1 MKNYKIYYS
10 QLLKFLQELYK
21 NNFNDK
27 IPNTL
32 NMLSKKLLTK
42 NPKCIFFKIIEIKT
56 FYETPDPELEKC
68 FPGDAFPDENDVFK
82 GKIYEFLLSNSKF
95 YLDNS
100 HIFKGITNIIGSLKK
115 DGLIRKYINLI
126 DIFAERM
133 NNDNLLICE
142 LLASNPLKYTELIS
156 FIDSYFNLSPLP
168 KNPID
173 FYSISNYKKNIENF
187 KEFNNKKNETIKLQK
202 EFFEEMQ
209 KMKNKILEQEKKQ
222 NEQEKKLLE
231 QEKKQNEQEKKL
243 LEQNKDISNL
253 KKELS
258 SVKETLF
265 NIQKRD
271 EIKAFYNS
279 LCWSLHVE
287 NKDESI
293 LENVQNAIRKINEKE
308 TEGEKMII
316 DLLTKIEEY
325 KNSGNDKS
333 HIIKNIGFNKM
344 QLPGSIKE
352 KYDIYYKN
360 QNCGISSCDCI
371 ALLLSV
377 QEINNSSI
385 ECTKNK
391 YLLLE
396 NIINVSLKDWNN
408 NKKIVAS
415 YLSSYK
421 N

>member
-1 MKNYKIYYS
+1 MENYKFHYT
-10 QLLKFLQELYK
+10 QLLNFLQELYK
-21 NNFNDK
+21 KNFNDK

-42 NPKCIFFKIIEIKT
+42 NPKCIYFKIIEIKT
-56 FYETPDPELEKC
+56 FYEKPDPELEKC
-68 FPGDAFPDENDVFK
+68 FPDNIFPNENDIFK
-82 GKIYEFLLSNSKF
+82 GKIYEFLLSNSNF

-126 DIFAERM
+126 DIFAKRM

-187 KEFNNKKNETIKLQK
+187 KEFNNKKNEMINLRK

-209 KMKNKILEQEKKQ
+209 KMKNKI
-222 NEQEKKLLE
+222 LE

-265 NIQKRD
+265 NIQIRD
-271 EIKAFYNS
+271 VIKAFYNS
-279 LCWSLHVE
+279 LCWSLHVVNE
-287 NKDESI
+287 DESI
-293 LENVQNAIRKINEKE
+293 LENVQNAIRKIIEKE

-344 QLPGSIKE
+344 QLPGSIKKNYE
-352 KYDIYYKN
+352 IYYKN

-377 QEINNSSI
+377 QEINNSSK

-396 NIINVSLKDWNN
+396 NIINISAKDWDK

>member
-1 MKNYKIYYS
+1 
-10 QLLKFLQELYK
+10 
-21 NNFNDK
+21 
-27 IPNTL
+27 
-32 NMLSKKLLTK
+32 
-42 NPKCIFFKIIEIKT
+42 
-56 FYETPDPELEKC
+56 
-68 FPGDAFPDENDVFK
+68 
-82 GKIYEFLLSNSKF
+82 
-95 YLDNS
+95 
-100 HIFKGITNIIGSLKK
+100 
-115 DGLIRKYINLI
+115 
-126 DIFAERM
+126 
-133 NNDNLLICE
+133 
-142 LLASNPLKYTELIS
+142 
-156 FIDSYFNLSPLP
+156 
-168 KNPID
+168 
-173 FYSISNYKKNIENF
+173 
-187 KEFNNKKNETIKLQK
+187 
-202 EFFEEMQ
+202 
-209 KMKNKILEQEKKQ
+209 
-222 NEQEKKLLE
+222 
-231 QEKKQNEQEKKL
+231 
-243 LEQNKDISNL
+243 
-253 KKELS
+253 
-258 SVKETLF
+258 
-265 NIQKRD
+265 
-271 EIKAFYNS
+271 
-279 LCWSLHVE
+279 
-287 NKDESI
+287 
-293 LENVQNAIRKINEKE
+293 
-308 TEGEKMII
+308 MII

>member
-1 MKNYKIYYS
+1 MESYKYYYT

-21 NNFNDK
+21 KNFNDR

-42 NPKCIFFKIIEIKT
+42 NPKCIYFKIIEIKT
-56 FYETPDPELEKC
+56 FYEKPDPELEKC
-68 FPGDAFPDENDVFK
+68 FPGDVFPDENDIFK
-82 GKIYEFLLSNSKF
+82 GKIYEFLLSNSNF

-100 HIFKGITNIIGSLKK
+100 HIFKGITNIISSLKK

-187 KEFNNKKNETIKLQK
+187 KEFNNKKNEMINLRK

-209 KMKNKILEQEKKQ
+209 KMKNKI
-222 NEQEKKLLE
+222 LE

-265 NIQKRD
+265 NIQIRD
-271 EIKAFYNS
+271 VIKAFYNS
-279 LCWSLHVE
+279 LCWSLQVVNE
-287 NKDESI
+287 DESI
-293 LENVQNAIRKINEKE
+293 LKNVQNAIRKINEKE

-344 QLPGSIKE
+344 QLPGSIKTN
-352 KYDIYYKN
+352 YDIYYKN

-396 NIINVSLKDWNN
+396 NIINIPAKDWNN

>member
-1 MKNYKIYYS
+1 MENYKFHYT
-10 QLLKFLQELYK
+10 QLLNFLQELYK
-21 NNFNDK
+21 KNFNDK

-56 FYETPDPELEKC
+56 FYEKPDPELEKC
-68 FPGDAFPDENDVFK
+68 FPGNIFPDENDIFK

-126 DIFAERM
+126 DIFAKRM

-187 KEFNNKKNETIKLQK
+187 KEFNNKKNEMINLRK

-209 KMKNKILEQEKKQ
+209 KMKNKI
-222 NEQEKKLLE
+222 LE

-265 NIQKRD
+265 NIQIRD
-271 EIKAFYNS
+271 VIKAFYNS
-279 LCWSLHVE
+279 LCWSLHVVNE
-287 NKDESI
+287 DESI
-293 LENVQNAIRKINEKE
+293 LENVQNAIRKIIEKE

-344 QLPGSIKE
+344 QLPGSIKKNYE
-352 KYDIYYKN
+352 IYYKN

-377 QEINNSSI
+377 QEINNSSK

-396 NIINVSLKDWNN
+396 NIINISAKDWDK

>member
-1 MKNYKIYYS
+1 MESYKYYYT

-21 NNFNDK
+21 KNFNDKIPK

-42 NPKCIFFKIIEIKT
+42 NPKCIYFKIIEIKT
-56 FYETPDPELEKC
+56 FYEKPDPELEKC
-68 FPGDAFPDENDVFK
+68 FPGNIFPDENDIFK

-100 HIFKGITNIIGSLKK
+100 HIFKGITNIISSLKK

-173 FYSISNYKKNIENF
+173 FYSISNYKENIENF
-187 KEFNNKKNETIKLQK
+187 KEFNNKKNEMINLRK

-209 KMKNKILEQEKKQ
+209 KMKNKI
-222 NEQEKKLLE
+222 LE

-265 NIQKRD
+265 NIQIRD
-271 EIKAFYNS
+271 VIKAFYNS
-279 LCWSLHVE
+279 LCWSLQVVNE
-287 NKDESI
+287 DESI
-293 LENVQNAIRKINEKE
+293 IKNVQNAIRKINEKE

-344 QLPGSIKE
+344 QLPGSIKTN
-352 KYDIYYKN
+352 YDIYYKN

-396 NIINVSLKDWNN
+396 NIINISAKDWNN
-408 NKKIVAS
+408 NKKIVAG

>member
-1 MKNYKIYYS
+1 MESYKYYYT

-21 NNFNDK
+21 KNFNDK

-42 NPKCIFFKIIEIKT
+42 NPKCIYFKIIEIKT
-56 FYETPDPELEKC
+56 FYEKPDPELEKC
-68 FPGDAFPDENDVFK
+68 FPGDVFPDENDIFK
-82 GKIYEFLLSNSKF
+82 GKIYEFLLSNSNF

-100 HIFKGITNIIGSLKK
+100 HIFKGITNIISSLKK

-187 KEFNNKKNETIKLQK
+187 KEFNNKKNEMINLRK

-209 KMKNKILEQEKKQ
+209 KMKNKI
-222 NEQEKKLLE
+222 LE

-265 NIQKRD
+265 NIQIRD
-271 EIKAFYNS
+271 VIKAFYNS
-279 LCWSLHVE
+279 LCWSLQVVNE
-287 NKDESI
+287 DESI
-293 LENVQNAIRKINEKE
+293 LKNVQNAIRKINEKE

-344 QLPGSIKE
+344 QLPGSIK
-352 KYDIYYKN
+352 KNYDIYYKN

-396 NIINVSLKDWNN
+396 NIINISAKDWDN

>member
-1 MKNYKIYYS
+1 MESYKYYYT

-21 NNFNDK
+21 KNFNDK
-27 IPNTL
+27 IHNTL

-42 NPKCIFFKIIEIKT
+42 NPKCIYFKIIEIKT
-56 FYETPDPELEKC
+56 FYEKPDPELEKC
-68 FPGDAFPDENDVFK
+68 FPGDVFPDENDIFK
-82 GKIYEFLLSNSKF
+82 GKIYEFLLSNSNF

-100 HIFKGITNIIGSLKK
+100 HIFKGITNIISSLKK

-187 KEFNNKKNETIKLQK
+187 KEFNNKKNEMINLRK

-209 KMKNKILEQEKKQ
+209 EMKNKI
-222 NEQEKKLLE
+222 LE

-265 NIQKRD
+265 NIQIRD
-271 EIKAFYNS
+271 VIKAFYNS
-279 LCWSLHVE
+279 LCWSLQVVNE
-287 NKDESI
+287 DESI
-293 LENVQNAIRKINEKE
+293 LKNVQNAIRKINEKE

-344 QLPGSIKE
+344 QLPGSIK
-352 KYDIYYKN
+352 K
-360 QNCGISSCDCI
+360 
-371 ALLLSV
+371 L
-377 QEINNSSI
+377 
-385 ECTKNK
+385 
-391 YLLLE
+391 
-396 NIINVSLKDWNN
+396 
-408 NKKIVAS
+408 
-415 YLSSYK
+415 
-421 N
+421 

>member
-1 MKNYKIYYS
+1 MESYKYYYT

-21 NNFNDK
+21 KNFNDR

-42 NPKCIFFKIIEIKT
+42 NPKCIYFKIIEIKT
-56 FYETPDPELEKC
+56 FYEKPDPELEKC
-68 FPGDAFPDENDVFK
+68 FPGDVFPDENDIFK
-82 GKIYEFLLSNSKF
+82 GKIYEFLLSNSNF

-126 DIFAERM
+126 DIFAKRM

-187 KEFNNKKNETIKLQK
+187 KEFNNKKNEMINLRK

-209 KMKNKILEQEKKQ
+209 KMKNKI
-222 NEQEKKLLE
+222 LE

-265 NIQKRD
+265 NIQIRD
-271 EIKAFYNS
+271 VIKAFYNS
-279 LCWSLHVE
+279 LCWSLQVVNE
-287 NKDESI
+287 DESI
-293 LENVQNAIRKINEKE
+293 LKNVQNAIRKINEKE

-316 DLLTKIEEY
+316 DLLTKIEKY

-344 QLPGSIKE
+344 QLPGSIKTN
-352 KYDIYYKN
+352 YDIYYKN

-396 NIINVSLKDWNN
+396 NIINISAKDWEN

>member
-1 MKNYKIYYS
+1 MENYKLYYS

-21 NNFNDK
+21 KNFNDR

-42 NPKCIFFKIIEIKT
+42 NPKCIYFKIIEIKT
-56 FYETPDPELEKC
+56 FYEKPDPELEKC
-68 FPGDAFPDENDVFK
+68 FPGDVFPDENDIFK
-82 GKIYEFLLSNSKF
+82 GKIYEFLLSNSNF

-187 KEFNNKKNETIKLQK
+187 KEFNNKKNEMINLRK

-209 KMKNKILEQEKKQ
+209 KMKNKI
-222 NEQEKKLLE
+222 LE

-265 NIQKRD
+265 NIQIRD
-271 EIKAFYNS
+271 VIKAFYNS
-279 LCWSLHVE
+279 LCWSLQVVNE
-287 NKDESI
+287 DESI
-293 LENVQNAIRKINEKE
+293 LKNVQNAIRKINEKE

-344 QLPGSIKE
+344 QLPGSIKTN
-352 KYDIYYKN
+352 YDIYYKN

-396 NIINVSLKDWNN
+396 NIINISAKDWDN

>member
-1 MKNYKIYYS
+1 MESYKYYYT

-21 NNFNDK
+21 KNFNDKIPK

-42 NPKCIFFKIIEIKT
+42 NPKCIYFKIIEIKT
-56 FYETPDPELEKC
+56 FYEKPDPELEKC
-68 FPGDAFPDENDVFK
+68 FPGDVFPDENDIFK
-82 GKIYEFLLSNSKF
+82 GKIYEFLLSNSNF

-100 HIFKGITNIIGSLKK
+100 HIFKGITNIISSLKK

-173 FYSISNYKKNIENF
+173 FYSISNYKENIENF
-187 KEFNNKKNETIKLQK
+187 KEFNNKKNEMINLRK

-209 KMKNKILEQEKKQ
+209 KMKNKI
-222 NEQEKKLLE
+222 LE

-265 NIQKRD
+265 NIQIRD
-271 EIKAFYNS
+271 VIKAFYNS
-279 LCWSLHVE
+279 LCWSLQVVNE
-287 NKDESI
+287 DESI
-293 LENVQNAIRKINEKE
+293 IKNVQNAIRKINEKE

-344 QLPGSIKE
+344 QLPGSIKTN
-352 KYDIYYKN
+352 YDIYYKN

-396 NIINVSLKDWNN
+396 NIINISAKDWDN

>member
-1 MKNYKIYYS
+1 MESYKYYYT

-21 NNFNDK
+21 KNFNDR

-42 NPKCIFFKIIEIKT
+42 NPKCIYFKIIEIKT
-56 FYETPDPELEKC
+56 FYEKPDPELEKC
-68 FPGDAFPDENDVFK
+68 FPGDVFPDENDIFK
-82 GKIYEFLLSNSKF
+82 GKIYEFLLSNSNF

-100 HIFKGITNIIGSLKK
+100 HIFKGITNIISSLKK

-187 KEFNNKKNETIKLQK
+187 KEFNNKKNEMINLRK

-209 KMKNKILEQEKKQ
+209 KMKNKI
-222 NEQEKKLLE
+222 LE

-265 NIQKRD
+265 NIQIRD
-271 EIKAFYNS
+271 VIKAFYNS
-279 LCWSLHVE
+279 LCWSLQVVNE
-287 NKDESI
+287 DESI
-293 LENVQNAIRKINEKE
+293 LKNVQNAIRKINEKE

-344 QLPGSIKE
+344 QLPGSIKTN
-352 KYDIYYKN
+352 YDIYYKN

-396 NIINVSLKDWNN
+396 NIINIPAKDWEN

>member
-1 MKNYKIYYS
+1 MESYKYYYT

-21 NNFNDK
+21 KNFNDR

-42 NPKCIFFKIIEIKT
+42 NPKCIYFKIIEIKT
-56 FYETPDPELEKC
+56 FYEKPDPELEKC
-68 FPGDAFPDENDVFK
+68 FPGDVFPDENDIFK
-82 GKIYEFLLSNSKF
+82 GKIYEFLLSNSNF

-100 HIFKGITNIIGSLKK
+100 HIFKGITNIISSLKK

-187 KEFNNKKNETIKLQK
+187 KEFNNKKNEMINLRK

-209 KMKNKILEQEKKQ
+209 KMKNKI
-222 NEQEKKLLE
+222 LE

-265 NIQKRD
+265 NIQIRD
-271 EIKAFYNS
+271 VIKAFYNR
-279 LCWSLHVE
+279 LCWSLHVVNE
-287 NKDESI
+287 DESI
-293 LENVQNAIRKINEKE
+293 LKNVQNAIRKINEKE

-344 QLPGSIKE
+344 QLPGSIK
-352 KYDIYYKN
+352 KNYDIYYKN

-396 NIINVSLKDWNN
+396 NIINISAKDWDN